1 MNIRANDRSRVLIVE
16 GNDDEHVAKHIAMR
30 IGLDMSSFEVKPKNG
45 VSQVIESITTEIK
58 APGRQVIGFVLDANN
73 DVDGRWA
80 AIRHELEQVALN
92 LREKPT
98 PSGTVVDATS
108 TTPRV
113 GIWLMPDNES
123 PGELEDF
130 VARMI
135 PDGDP
140 VWPLAQQ
147 YIQGIPKPARRF
159 KLKKARRAEVYAW
172 LAARKNPGPMGAA
185 IGRHDLKTDGALCV
199 RFSEWLRALF
209 G

>member
-1 MNIRANDRSRVLIVE
+1 MSTIANSLPRVLVVE
-16 GNDDEHVAKHIAMR
+16 GNDDEHVAIHIAR
-30 IGLDMSSFEVKPKNG
+30 RTGLDTSFDVVVKKD
-45 VSQVIESITTEIK
+45 VFRLIESIPAEIK
-58 APGRQVIGFVLDANN
+58 VPGREAVGFILDAND
-73 DVDGRWA
+73 DVGSRRK
-80 AIRHELEQVALN
+80 AIRHRLGEVSLN

-147 YIQGIPKPARRF
+147 YIQGIPKPARKF

-185 IGRHDLKTDGALCV
+185 IGRHDLETDGALCV